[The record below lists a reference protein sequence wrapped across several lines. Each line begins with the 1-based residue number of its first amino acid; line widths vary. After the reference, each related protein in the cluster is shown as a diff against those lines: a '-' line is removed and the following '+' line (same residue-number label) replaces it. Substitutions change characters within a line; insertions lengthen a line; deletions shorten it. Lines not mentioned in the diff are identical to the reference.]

1 VSGLPVLV
9 ADEVSKSYRR
19 AAEEVAALRKVSFA
33 LEAGELVAV
42 VGPSGSGK
50 TTLLNLVCGWERP
63 DDGDLRWGDGF
74 PGEDPA
80 DFGWEHLAIV
90 PQALGLSE
98 DLSVRENVAL
108 PGRLARDP
116 AARSAALDVDE
127 LLFGFGLE
135 RLAERQPRETSL
147 GEQQRAAVARALALD
162 PRLILA
168 DEPSAHQNAA
178 WGEAILD
185 AFRRAADGGAACLIA
200 THDPQALPRMDR
212 VLTLRD
218 GELV

>member
-1 VSGLPVLV
+1 MSAPPVLV
-9 ADEVSKSYRR
+9 VDEVSKTYRR
-19 AAEEVAALRKVSFA
+19 AAEEVTALRKVSFA
-33 LEAGELVAV
+33 VDPGEMVAV

-63 DDGDLRWGDGF
+63 DSGELRWGDGF
-74 PGEDPA
+74 PAADPA
-80 DFGWEHLAIV
+80 DFGWGHLAIV

-108 PGRLARDP
+108 PGRLGPSGVPRAE
-116 AARSAALDVDE
+116 VDD
-127 LLFGFGLE
+127 LLFLFGLE

-147 GEQQRAAVARALALD
+147 GEQQRAAVARALALH
-162 PRLILA
+162 PRLLLA

-178 WGEAILD
+178 WAEAILD
-185 AFRRAADGGAACLIA
+185 TFRRATAEGAACLIA
-200 THDPQALPRMDR
+200 THDPHALPRMDR
-212 VLTLRD
+212 VITLRD

>member
-1 VSGLPVLV
+1 MSDLPVLV
-9 ADEVSKSYRR
+9 ADEVSKTYRR
-19 AAEEVAALRKVSFA
+19 AAEEVAALRKVSFV
-33 LEAGELVAV
+33 LEPGEMVAV

-50 TTLLNLVCGWERP
+50 TTLLNLLCGWERP
-63 DDGDLRWGDGF
+63 DDGELRWSDDF
-74 PGEDPA
+74 PGDDAA
-80 DFGWEHLAIV
+80 DFGWQHLAIV

-108 PGRLARDP
+108 PGRLAR
-116 AARSAALDVDE
+116 AEVAVDDI
-127 LLFGFGLE
+127 LFSFGLDA
-135 RLAERQPRETSL
+135 LAERQPRETSL

-178 WGEAILD
+178 WAEAILD
-185 AFRRAADGGAACLIA
+185 AFRRAADGGASCLIA
-200 THDPQALPRMDR
+200 THDPHALPRMDR

>member
-1 VSGLPVLV
+1 MSDAPVLV

-19 AAEEVAALRKVSFA
+19 AAEEVVALRKVSFVVD
-33 LEAGELVAV
+33 AGEMVAV

-63 DDGDLRWGDGF
+63 DDGELRWGDGF
-74 PGEDPA
+74 PDGDAA
-80 DFGWEHLAIV
+80 DFGWADLAIV
-90 PQALGLSE
+90 PQALGLAE

-108 PGRLARDP
+108 PGRLARQP
-116 AARSAALDVDE
+116 VPVDD
-127 LLFGFGLE
+127 LLFGFGLD

-147 GEQQRAAVARALALD
+147 GEQQRAAVARALALE
-162 PRLILA
+162 PKLLLA

-178 WGEAILD
+178 WAEAILD

>member
-1 VSGLPVLV
+1 MSGPPVLV
-9 ADEVSKSYRR
+9 VDEVSKSYRR
-19 AAEEVAALRKVSFA
+19 AAEEVAALRKVSFL
-33 LEAGELVAV
+33 LEPGEMVAV

-63 DDGDLRWGDGF
+63 DDGELRWGDGF
-74 PGEDPA
+74 PGDDPA
-80 DFGWEHLAIV
+80 DFGWAHLAIV
-90 PQALGLSE
+90 PQALGLAE

-108 PGRLARDP
+108 PGRLARGHPSVPVDDLLFAFGLDQL
-116 AARSAALDVDE
+116 AAR
-127 LLFGFGLE
+127 
-135 RLAERQPRETSL
+135 QPKETSL
-147 GEQQRAAVARALALD
+147 GEQQRAAVARALALE
-162 PRLILA
+162 PRLLLA

-178 WGEAILD
+178 WAEAILD

-200 THDPQALPRMDR
+200 THDPHALPRMDR

>member
-1 VSGLPVLV
+1 MSRAPVLV
-9 ADEVSKSYRR
+9 VDEVSKSYRR
-19 AAEEVAALRKVSFA
+19 AAEEVTALRKVSFL
-33 LEAGELVAV
+33 LEPGEMVAV

-63 DDGDLRWGDGF
+63 DDGELRWSDDF
-74 PGEDPA
+74 PGDDPA
-80 DFGWEHLAIV
+80 EFGWAHLAIV
-90 PQALGLSE
+90 PQALGLAE

-108 PGRLARDP
+108 PGRLARSTP
-116 AARSAALDVDE
+116 VAVDD
-127 LLFGFGLE
+127 LLFAFGLDQ
-135 RLAERQPRETSL
+135 LAQRQPKETSL
-147 GEQQRAAVARALALD
+147 GEQQRAAVARALALE
-162 PRLILA
+162 PRLLLA

-178 WGEAILD
+178 WAEAILD

-200 THDPQALPRMDR
+200 THDAHALHRMDR